1 MYIVCC
7 EVFIC
12 RDWANKATR
21 DSPKRAPCEGT
32 HPPTTTASHTA
43 THTQVESVHK
53 MIAVLKTQKG
63 GRKERGRLPTRW
75 TRFTTCPGPRRRWQH
90 ASPWRPRLILSHYLR
105 VGPASK
111 PCIHV

>member
-32 HPPTTTASHTA
+32 HPPTTTTSHTA
-43 THTQVESVHK
+43 THTHSGVSSQDDSNTENAK
-53 MIAVLKTQKG
+53 
-63 GRKERGRLPTRW
+63 RGAEEARAPPNPLDSFHHLPWSTPTVAARV
-75 TRFTTCPGPRRRWQH
+75 PV
-90 ASPWRPRLILSHYLR
+90 ASPSDFEPLFTC
-105 VGPASK
+105 GASL
-111 PCIHV
+111 